1 MNNGMQQTA
10 MGLLSFFG
18 ITPQQ
23 AAQTAA
29 RMGIATEQELLP
41 VFQNNGQGA
50 SDALKGKVAAWG
62 QANPQAVQ
70 QGRNWRPFG

>member
-10 MGLLSFFG
+10 LGLLSFFG

-50 SDALKGKVAAWG
+50 SEALQRKVAAWG

-70 QGRNWRPFG
+70 QGRSWRPFG